1 MTNTMHAILQVLQ
14 KHQHE
19 IIGSR
24 HIMREI
30 TRYGV
35 DLTERTIR
43 YHLKIMDEKHL
54 TVVFGKNGRKITEKG
69 LSELKNSNVSGQ
81 IGFIISKI
89 ESLSFM
95 SDFDYESRQGKVI
108 LNVSFFPEAE
118 VDAAKRILTRAFRS
132 DYVMSRN
139 IVLAQEGGA
148 IGNTVVPEGMVGIG
162 TVCSVTVNAILLK
175 QGIPISARY
184 GGVMEVGPEGPSRFT
199 SLISYDGCSLDPLLI
214 FIRAGMTSVKNVLK
228 EGTGNVLASFR
239 EIPVESVDKARS
251 IQQRLKEIGIGGLL
265 TIGSPNNPLL
275 EVPVSLDKAGVVVVG
290 GLNPIAAIYEQ
301 GIKVES
307 YAMSELFEFNELR
320 TVKEAF
326 DSIA

>member
-54 TVVFGKNGRKITEKG
+54 TTVFGKNGRKITEKG

-95 SDFDYESRQGKVI
+95 SDFDCESRQGKVI
-108 LNVSFFPEAE
+108 LNVSFFPKAE
-118 VDAAKRILTRAFRS
+118 IDAVKKILTRAFKS

-184 GGVMEVGPEGPSRFT
+184 GGVMEVGPDGPSRFT

-239 EIPVESVDKARS
+239 EIPVESVDKARA

>member
-30 TRYGV
+30 TRYGI

-54 TVVFGKNGRKITEKG
+54 TTVFGKNGRKITEKG
-69 LSELKNSNVSGQ
+69 LAELKNSNVSGQ
-81 IGFIISKI
+81 VGFIISKI

-95 SDFDYESRQGKVI
+95 SDFDCESQQGKVI
-108 LNVSFFPEAE
+108 LNVSFFPKADI
-118 VDAAKRILTRAFRS
+118 DAAKKLLSRAFKS
-132 DYVMSRN
+132 DYVMSQK
-139 IVLAQEGGA
+139 IVLAQEGET
-148 IGNTVVPEGMVGIG
+148 IGNTVIPEGMVGIG

-175 QGIPISARY
+175 HGIPISAKY
-184 GGVMEVGPEGPSRFT
+184 GGLMEVSPDGPSRFT
-199 SLISYDGCSLDPLLI
+199 SLISYAGCSLDPLLI
-214 FIRAGMTSVKNVLK
+214 FIKGGMTSVKKVLK
-228 EGTGNVLASFR
+228 EGSGNVLASFR
-239 EIPVESVDKARS
+239 EIPVESIDKTRS

-265 TIGSPNNPLL
+265 TIGSPNNPLM

-290 GLNPIAAIYEQ
+290 GLNPIAAIYEH

-307 YAMSELFEFNELR
+307 FAMSELFEFNEL
-320 TVKEAF
+320 TSVKEAF
-326 DSIA
+326 DCIT

>member
-24 HIMREI
+24 HIMREV
-30 TRYGV
+30 TRYGI

-54 TVVFGKNGRKITEKG
+54 TTVFGKNGRKITEKG
-69 LSELKNSNVSGQ
+69 LHELKNSNVSNQ
-81 IGFIISKI
+81 LGFIISKI

-95 SDFDYESRQGKVI
+95 SDFDCESQKGRVI
-108 LNVSFFPEAE
+108 LNVSFFPKSEID
-118 VDAAKRILTRAFRS
+118 VVRKILFKAFKS
-132 DYVMSRN
+132 DYVMSQK
-139 IVLAQEGGA
+139 IVLAQEGET
-148 IGNTVVPEGMVGIG
+148 IGNTVIPEGMVGIG

-175 QGIPISARY
+175 QGIPISSRY
-184 GGVMEVGPEGPSRFT
+184 GGVMEVLPDGPSRFT

-214 FIRAGMTSVKNVLK
+214 FIRGGMTSVKKVLK
-228 EGTGNVLASFR
+228 EGVGNVLASFR
-239 EIPVESVDKARS
+239 EIPIECIEKAEA
-251 IQQRLKEIGIGGLL
+251 IQQRLKDIGIGGLL
-265 TIGSPNNPLL
+265 TIGNPNNPLM
-275 EVPVSLDKAGVVVVG
+275 EVPVGVDKAGVVVVG
-290 GLNPIAAIYEQ
+290 GLNPIAALYEH

-307 YAMSELFEFNELR
+307 YAMSELFEFNELK

-326 DSIA
+326 DGIS